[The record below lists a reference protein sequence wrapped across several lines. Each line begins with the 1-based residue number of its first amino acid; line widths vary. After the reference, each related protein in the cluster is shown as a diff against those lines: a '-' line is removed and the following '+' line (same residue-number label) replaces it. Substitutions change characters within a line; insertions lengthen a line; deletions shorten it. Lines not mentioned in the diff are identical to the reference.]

1 MAAQGSY
8 ISESDIDNW
17 VGGATEA
24 TKQEVID
31 RIEEW
36 IERLTKDYFFEKK
49 FDIFLD
55 GNGENRLF
63 LGLIPDILS
72 VTAIEIAGV
81 ELSSTYWAWDKI
93 SVYLDPGGVSLEA
106 ELRWLLKQYETRG
119 LFPRGDNYIHIK
131 GTMGWPEKLNIDDLS
146 GTPEPYEIITGAI
159 SGATAIIDEVQL
171 TYLKIRG
178 RNGTFQ
184 NEEGI
189 TGGTSEFTADVNDT
203 DGAVNDPPLAIKQA
217 TLILVRGDNDPTEYS
232 HFIEGQEMIG
242 AYQYQTK
249 VKALTGV
256 KEADD
261 LLRLYVRAKPML
273 AAV

>member
-1 MAAQGSY
+1 MLAIGNY
-8 ISESDIDNW
+8 IDEDDVTNW
-17 VGGATEA
+17 ADGATEA
-24 TKQEVID
+24 EKQEVID

-36 IERLTKDYFFEKK
+36 VEKLTGDYFYEKK

-63 LGLIPDILS
+63 LGLVPDILS
-72 VTAIEIAGV
+72 VTTIEIAGV
-81 ELSSTYWAWDKI
+81 ELSSAYWTWDKI

-131 GTMGWPEKLNIDDLS
+131 GTMGWPEKLNIDNLS

-159 SGATAIIDEVQL
+159 SGATAIIDGVQL

-189 TGGTSEFTADVNDT
+189 TGGTSEFTAKVNDA
-203 DGAVNDPPLAIKQA
+203 DGAVNDPPLAIRQA
-217 TLILVRGDNDPTEYS
+217 CLILVRDDNDPTEYS
-232 HFIEGQEMIG
+232 HFIQGQEIISG
-242 AYQYQTK
+242 YQYQM
-249 VKALTGV
+249 KAKPLTGV

-261 LLRLYVRAKPML
+261 LLELYVRAKPML